1 VKKWPPAH
9 YPLGPIYSSNKNTKM
24 PLWDEK
30 EIIANKGYFG
40 LTFTAPHPMK
50 SNQPSSASLPCNLHD
65 DVMCTTRHRSFTS
78 FKVKL
83 ENPSLIC
90 FVVKQATRYRRVFTH
105 RLHPLIGFEVQMI
118 NLLPLGFHDQTEKL
132 LR

>member
-30 EIIANKGYFG
+30 EIIANKWYFG
-40 LTFTAPHPMK
+40 LTSTAPHPTT
-50 SNQPSSASLPCNLHD
+50 SNQPSSASLPYNLCD
-65 DVMCTTRHRSFTS
+65 DVTCTTHHRSFTS

-83 ENPSLIC
+83 GNPSPIC
-90 FVVKQATRYRRVFTH
+90 FTVKQAARYRCVFTH
-105 RLHPLIGFEVQMI
+105 RLHPLISFEVQII
-118 NLLPLGFHDQTEKL
+118 NLLPLGFQDQIEKS